1 MVAPI
6 GVKNFDF
13 VFVQVTISY
22 IFLRQIAFS
31 TISKK

>member
-13 VFVQVTISY
+13 IVVQVTISY
-22 IFLRQIAFS
+22 IFLRQIDYS
-31 TISKK
+31 TVSKK